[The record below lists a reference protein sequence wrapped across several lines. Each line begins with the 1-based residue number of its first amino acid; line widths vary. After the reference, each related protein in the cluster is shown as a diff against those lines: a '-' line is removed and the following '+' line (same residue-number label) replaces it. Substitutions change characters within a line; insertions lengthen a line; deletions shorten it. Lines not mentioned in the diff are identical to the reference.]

1 MGKRKSNKR
10 NKGTGTGNIN
20 KMINKVNKDYIAKIE
35 SLSLEV
41 GDELFDECLEL
52 ALENVKPMEKAVNIL
67 YDYIE
72 ENNFEAMSS
81 DSFAIV
87 ANAFNSRVDYIC
99 SKELQSSIK
108 KKIVDKLFSTIVKR
122 EAEQLMDKYAEAMS
136 SIPMSQDRLSKEIY
150 KIEYSIRVRALKMM
164 NIVLGDVFTVFE
176 SYAQT
181 LCLAMNEFMN
191 KYVVDEDEEIVEIEE
206 IVETKEDEVHIMK
219 ITDRKELIEL
229 AQNNGYVFKS
239 QRGSHMKF
247 ENEDGKVVIVP
258 IHSNDCGI
266 GLSHVIQKQIFNK

>member
-1 MGKRKSNKR
+1 MGKRKSNKG
-10 NKGTGTGNIN
+10 NKGTGNIN
-20 KMINKVNKDYIAKIE
+20 KLINKVNRDYMTKIE
-35 SLSLEV
+35 NLSLEV

-52 ALENVKPMEKAVNIL
+52 ALENVKPMEEALKIL
-67 YDYIE
+67 FEYIE
-72 ENNFEAMSS
+72 EVNFKPMTS
-81 DSFAIV
+81 DSFSTV
-87 ANAFNSRVDYIC
+87 ANAFNTRVAYIC
-99 SKELQSSIK
+99 SKELQTSVK
-108 KKIVDKLFSTIVKR
+108 KKIVNKLFSTIVKR
-122 EAEQLMDKYAEAMS
+122 EAEQLIDEYAEAMS
-136 SIPMSQDRLSKEIY
+136 SIPMSKDRLSKEVY
-150 KIEYSIRVRALKMM
+150 KVEYSIRVRALKIM

-181 LCLAMNEFMN
+181 LCLAMNEFMD

-206 IVETKEDEVHIMK
+206 IVETKDIEVHIMK
-219 ITDRKELIEL
+219 VTDRKELIEL
-229 AQNNGYVFKS
+229 AQDNGYVFKS

>member
-20 KMINKVNKDYIAKIE
+20 KMINKVNKDYMAKIE

-206 IVETKEDEVHIMK
+206 IEPREDEVHIMR

-229 AQNNGYVFKS
+229 AQDNGYVFKS